1 MREGSREREQHPAGE
16 TRLRRGGRS
25 RGPDEHGPPRRPSH
39 HVTPR
44 PPKRPRGRVAK
55 AFARTT
61 GFLATAVLLAVGV
74 TVVLMLTRD
83 NGTDP
88 PETFAAPAATP
99 RPAAKKKT
107 PVRPLGPKL
116 TPAQRA
122 SRDAAIKQ
130 VRGQGFEPVAL
141 ADYKPRQSLRVLI
154 GRPKASTGVRGR
166 RAFFF
171 AREEYLGT
179 DAAAPS
185 LRVRVLRQRGGV
197 VTIAYKLFS
206 AADKT
211 CCPTA
216 GTATV
221 RFTMADGRLV
231 PEDPIPPVASRLP
244 SS

>member
-1 MREGSREREQHPAGE
+1 MREGTRAREGE
-16 TRLRRGGRS
+16 TRSHDGGRP
-25 RGPDEHGPPRRPSH
+25 RRIDEHGPPRRPSRG
-39 HVTPR
+39 VAPR

-55 AFARTT
+55 TFARVI
-61 GFLATAVLLAVGV
+61 GLLATALLLAVGV
-74 TVVLMLTRD
+74 NVVLMLTRD
-83 NGTDP
+83 DSAADP
-88 PETFAAPAATP
+88 PETFAAPAAKP
-99 RPAAKKKT
+99 RPAKKPKT
-107 PVRPLGPKL
+107 STRPLGKRL

-122 SRDAAIKQ
+122 SRDSAIKQ
-130 VRGQGFEPVAL
+130 VRSQGFEPVSV

-154 GRPKASTGVRGR
+154 GKAKETTGVRGR

-179 DAAAPS
+179 DAAEPS
-185 LRVRVLRQRGGV
+185 LRVRVTRQRGGV
-197 VTIAYKLFS
+197 ITIAYKLFS
-206 AADKT
+206 AADKP

-244 SS
+244 AS